1 MIKLSDAAYEI
12 DGQPMFK
19 VLDKVQKLE
28 REGKKIL
35 HFELGEPDFDTPDN
49 IINVCVDALK
59 SGDTHYTN
67 SMGLFELREAVAE
80 TTFKSRG
87 FKPNIDQILL
97 KHFTPEAKTNQEIKG
112 IDQFIE
118 MYAQA
123 ERPIILA
130 GNGVRLSGSVDK
142 LRVFANK
149 NNIPCVVS
157 YLAKLIIKS
166 LFCMAKFRAL
176 SPLIPK
182 RPT

>member
-1 MIKLSDAAYEI
+1 MLFLLAKTLNLST
-12 DGQPMFK
+12 
-19 VLDKVQKLE
+19 
-28 REGKKIL
+28 
-35 HFELGEPDFDTPDN
+35 EPDNRTPLPAKII

-123 ERPIILA
+123 ERPIILDTFQNEVA
-130 GNGVRLSGSVDK
+130 PFDRVRSHEAFICGSEC
-142 LRVFANK
+142 REIASF
-149 NNIPCVVS
+149 CF
-157 YLAKLIIKS
+157 IKQPIKDIS
-166 LFCMAKFRAL
+166 
-176 SPLIPK
+176 S
-182 RPT
+182 